1 VIDLHLHTTASDG
14 RCSPAQLAR
23 RASEVALRVIAVTD
37 HDTMAAVDETT
48 HEAAA
53 RGITVIP
60 GIEVT
65 SVLDGRDVHVLGY
78 YVDGASARLRALL
91 AAQRSERAERAREIA
106 SRLAAAGAPVDVDA
120 LLADSASR
128 GGSVARPQLAAA
140 LVANGHATSVSDA
153 FDRLLG
159 EGCCGYVPHRGP
171 TPAEVVDVI
180 AGEGALASLAHPGTN
195 RRDDIIPGLVSRG
208 LGAIEAYHSA
218 HDVAQQTHYLD
229 VARRFDLAVSGGSD
243 YHGEGVRRA
252 EFLGVVGLPAH
263 EFERLQQRA
272 RAARV

>member
-1 VIDLHLHTTASDG
+1 MIDLHLHTTASDG
-14 RCSPAQLAR
+14 RCTPAQLAR
-23 RASEVALRVIAVTD
+23 RASEVGLRVIAVTD

-48 HEAAA
+48 RAAA
-53 RGITVIP
+53 AFAITVVP
-60 GIEVT
+60 GIEIT

-78 YVDGASARLRALL
+78 YVDGASARVCRLL
-91 AAQRSERAERAREIA
+91 AAQRDERAGRAREIA
-106 SRLAAAGAPVDVDA
+106 RRLDAAGAPVDIEA
-120 LLADSASR
+120 LLAGSASR

-140 LVANGHATSVSDA
+140 LVEAGHAASVADA

-171 TPAEVVDVI
+171 EPAEVVEVI
-180 AGEGALASLAHPGTN
+180 ASEGGLASLAHPGTN
-195 RRDDIIPGLVSRG
+195 RRDDIVPALVERG

-218 HDVAQQTHYLD
+218 HDAAQQAHYLEL
-229 VARRFDLAVSGGSD
+229 ARRYDLAVSGGSD

-272 RAARV
+272 SGARV